1 MTATLIRDTAKDSWF
16 VADEGSDT
24 PARTPW
30 KASAAAAQVATWLR
44 TMRDGAVELRF
55 QLD

>member
-24 PARTPW
+24 PVRTPW

-44 TMRDGAVELRF
+44 TVRDGAVELKF